1 MPFNEQSKTIK
12 YYRRLKTW
20 DYSRGASLFITI
32 STQSRRA
39 LFGHVADGAMHLSP
53 MGRIVEAA
61 LVSIPRYNPGIVLF
75 GHVVMPDHVHF
86 NVHIQAGLA
95 KPLFVLG
102 NAIRRFKNHVTKAY
116 KAHLQLDASASMD
129 ASCRCDCASQA
140 RASSLGQA
148 RASSLGQARA
158 FSPGQS
164 CVFSLGEARTFS
176 QGEARASSLGQA
188 RASSPGQSCAFSL
201 GQARAFSPCATS
213 EEARAALVQSRHHL
227 QTIEKRKLNNVGS
240 VWQQGYHDHLC
251 LSRNFI
257 DSTERYIAYNVA
269 KWELMHNMPGAL
281 QVHEPLD
288 SPRLD
293 AGEYWKGVGNI
304 ELLDP
309 QRKLLSLRVTRR
321 LASPAAI
328 ARVVARMEK
337 AVANGYVITSGFI
350 SPGEKA
356 VRDMLCANKAASFI
370 RMLPSRISNTRPY
383 KPESRYVAAFAEG
396 RYLEIARGNEEVEF
410 SRSACLDLN
419 AEIVRIAKAGEGLSV
434 YWQAQGPSR
443 L

>member
-129 ASCRCDCASQA
+129 ASCRCDCASQ
-140 RASSLGQA
+140 
-148 RASSLGQARA
+148 
-158 FSPGQS
+158 
-164 CVFSLGEARTFS
+164 
-176 QGEARASSLGQA
+176 ARASSLGQA